1 MEAMP
6 STESTRLSPMYV
18 GQVGRVDNKM
28 TESRG
33 VTVEAK
39 MREKKK
45 TFNHHHTTR
54 RSPGPC
60 WLVTTVRTMGAFLG
74 AFGLLKMSM
83 ASSMLLG
90 RFF

>member
-39 MREKKK
+39 MREKKRLSI
-45 TFNHHHTTR
+45 TITQ
-54 RSPGPC
+54 PGNLQG
-60 WLVTTVRTMGAFLG
+60 LVGW
-74 AFGLLKMSM
+74 
-83 ASSMLLG
+83 
-90 RFF
+90 